1 MKVIEIIIVSFSD
14 MDAFE
19 AEIARERERREELE
33 SELDQ
38 MRKRLRESLT
48 LIEHYQS
55 IDSTSFTVRA
65 IHCELYR
72 ALWSLPYCRVT
83 L

>member
-1 MKVIEIIIVSFSD
+1 

-55 IDSTSFTVRA
+55 IDSTSFTVRVVYLYY
-65 IHCELYR
+65 ELELDGLSPI
-72 ALWSLPYCRVT
+72 AE
-83 L
+83 

>member
-1 MKVIEIIIVSFSD
+1 MVFMLLFSD

-55 IDSTSFTVRA
+55 IDSTSFTVR
-65 IHCELYR
+65 
-72 ALWSLPYCRVT
+72 VV
-83 L
+83 